1 MTEDRPRGANDGL
14 AARPASPADEL
25 RLVAPLADDGEEGG
39 DPVCLAH
46 LVCDEC
52 GAVTTEGHRAG
63 CSRQRPTPGA
73 GR

>member
-1 MTEDRPRGANDGL
+1 MNEDQQRQEGGGPAAGQAPL
-14 AARPASPADEL
+14 AAEI
-25 RLVAPLADDGEEGG
+25 RLVAPLAEEGEEGG

-63 CSRQRPTPGA
+63 CSRLRA
-73 GR
+73 